1 MEIQTLLLTVS
12 PSLAI
17 LAYII
22 ASDRFKEPPKTII
35 AAFILGYLICLPAGQ
50 LNHLL
55 IDNTSEPENF
65 SFIAGFVEETLK
77 FLAIGLFLW
86 DRVEFDE
93 PMDAIVYGTLVS
105 LGFATFENYEY
116 VYVWNEDYSS
126 FSIAA
131 LRAVSAIPLHA
142 CCGIIMGFYI
152 GRYFRSNQRKH
163 LLLALLVP
171 IFIHAF
177 YNYLNTFYMLFLLV
191 VMGFTWYLHF
201 TFKKEQA
208 EEPQR

>member
-1 MEIQTLLLTVS
+1 MEIHTLLLTVS

-22 ASDRFKEPPKTII
+22 ASDRFKEPPRLI
-35 AAFILGYLICLPAGQ
+35 FSSFLLGYLICLPAGE

-55 IDNTSEPENF
+55 IESMPEPNNY
-65 SFIAGFVEETLK
+65 SFIAGFVEESLK

-93 PMDAIVYGTLVS
+93 PMDAIVYGSLVS
-105 LGFATFENYEY
+105 LGFATFENYQY
-116 VYVWNEDYSS
+116 VYIWNEDYSS

-142 CCGIIMGFYI
+142 CCGIIMGFFI
-152 GRYFRSNQRKH
+152 GRYFKFYRRQH
-163 LLLALLVP
+163 LLFALIIPSLV
-171 IFIHAF
+171 HAT
-177 YNYLNTFYMLFLLV
+177 YNFLTDYYMLFLLV
-191 VMGFTWYLHF
+191 VIAFTWFMHQ
-201 TFKKEQA
+201 KIVQEQNS
-208 EEPQR
+208 

>member
-1 MEIQTLLLTVS
+1 MELQTLLLTVS

-50 LNHLL
+50 LNHML
-55 IDNTSEPENF
+55 IESTSEPENF

-152 GRYFRSNQRKH
+152 GRYFKSNSRKH
-163 LLLALLVP
+163 LLLALFVP
-171 IFIHAF
+171 ITAHAT
-177 YNYLNTFYMLFLLV
+177 YNYLDTFYMIFLVGL
-191 VMGFTWYLHF
+191 MGITWRMHYLI
-201 TFKKEQA
+201 KREQA
-208 EEPQR
+208 NVN